1 MLEVRNL
8 CVTLENKDIVKGIDL
23 DIPDKSIVGLV
34 GESGSGKTISAMA
47 IAGLAD
53 AMMNISGDIILEG
66 EELSKLNYKQR
77 RRFNGGRIAFIFQ
90 EPMTSLNPLMK
101 IGKQIE
107 EVLKLHSDMGKEE
120 RKEKVL
126 DIMGEVEL
134 PNPEQLY
141 YKYPNE
147 LSGGMRQRVVIAM
160 AAVLNPSLI
169 IADEPTTAL
178 DTETGKSILKL
189 IKKLNEK
196 YKSKVLIISHD
207 LNVIRSMCS
216 YVYVMKDGQIV
227 ENGNTEDVF
236 ETPKNQYTKSL
247 IEAIQKRK
255 KKNKIKG
262 EENILE
268 VKDVSLYYKEKNS
281 INTIAENINFSI
293 RKGEILGLLGK
304 SGCGKST
311 LSRAIAGLNDKYKG
325 QIIYHDETDSKIQM
339 VFQDPYSSL
348 NPCKT
353 IGFILSEPLKNQKKL
368 STEEIKKQVLE
379 ILKQVELS
387 EEFYDRYPHELS
399 GGQRQRVSIGIAL
412 IAKTKLIIADEPVS
426 ALDVTIQKQILE
438 LFLKVQKEKKISIL
452 MISHDIQVLNQ
463 VCDRIVT
470 WDEIKM
476 LHGMR

>member
-1 MLEVRNL
+1 M
-8 CVTLENKDIVKGIDL
+8 
-23 DIPDKSIVGLV
+23 
-34 GESGSGKTISAMA
+34 
-47 IAGLAD
+47 
-53 AMMNISGDIILEG
+53 
-66 EELSKLNYKQR
+66 
-77 RRFNGGRIAFIFQ
+77 
-90 EPMTSLNPLMK
+90 
-101 IGKQIE
+101 
-107 EVLKLHSDMGKEE
+107 
-120 RKEKVL
+120 
-126 DIMGEVEL
+126 
-134 PNPEQLY
+134 
-141 YKYPNE
+141 
-147 LSGGMRQRVVIAM
+147 
-160 AAVLNPSLI
+160 
-169 IADEPTTAL
+169 
-178 DTETGKSILKL
+178 
-189 IKKLNEK
+189 
-196 YKSKVLIISHD
+196 
-207 LNVIRSMCS
+207 
-216 YVYVMKDGQIV
+216 
-227 ENGNTEDVF
+227 
-236 ETPKNQYTKSL
+236 
-247 IEAIQKRK
+247 
-255 KKNKIKG
+255 
-262 EENILE
+262 
-268 VKDVSLYYKEKNS
+268 
-281 INTIAENINFSI
+281 
-293 RKGEILGLLGK
+293 GLLGK

>member
-77 RRFNGGRIAFIFQ
+77 RRFNGSRIAFIFQ

-107 EVLKLHSDMGKEE
+107 EELKLHSDMGKEE

-196 YKSKVLIISHD
+196 YKSISH
-207 LNVIRSMCS
+207 
-216 YVYVMKDGQIV
+216 
-227 ENGNTEDVF
+227 
-236 ETPKNQYTKSL
+236 
-247 IEAIQKRK
+247 
-255 KKNKIKG
+255 
-262 EENILE
+262 
-268 VKDVSLYYKEKNS
+268 
-281 INTIAENINFSI
+281 
-293 RKGEILGLLGK
+293 
-304 SGCGKST
+304 
-311 LSRAIAGLNDKYKG
+311 
-325 QIIYHDETDSKIQM
+325 
-339 VFQDPYSSL
+339 
-348 NPCKT
+348 
-353 IGFILSEPLKNQKKL
+353 FI
-368 STEEIKKQVLE
+368 
-379 ILKQVELS
+379 
-387 EEFYDRYPHELS
+387 H
-399 GGQRQRVSIGIAL
+399 
-412 IAKTKLIIADEPVS
+412 
-426 ALDVTIQKQILE
+426 
-438 LFLKVQKEKKISIL
+438 
-452 MISHDIQVLNQ
+452 
-463 VCDRIVT
+463 
-470 WDEIKM
+470 
-476 LHGMR
+476 